1 MKRVV
6 KTEEIYMLIKIE
18 NISDINAVNH
28 VKLAFKHIILDLFG
42 LSMLLKVDYKL
53 LKLANAS
60 NFFVLKTDIRFLN
73 LFLYII
79 QPNNTHKYE
88 FNLKLFK
95 ISNILTNLTTIPSIS
110 LNIGEEAKQ

>member
-1 MKRVV
+1 MKRIV
-6 KTEEIYMLIKIE
+6 KTEEIFMLIKIE

-53 LKLANAS
+53 LKFANAS
-60 NFFVLKTDIRFLN
+60 NFFVLKTNIRFLN

-79 QPNNTHKYE
+79 QPNNTQKYE

-95 ISNILTNLTTIPSIS
+95 ISNLLTNLTTIPSIS
-110 LNIGEEAKQ
+110 LNICEETKH